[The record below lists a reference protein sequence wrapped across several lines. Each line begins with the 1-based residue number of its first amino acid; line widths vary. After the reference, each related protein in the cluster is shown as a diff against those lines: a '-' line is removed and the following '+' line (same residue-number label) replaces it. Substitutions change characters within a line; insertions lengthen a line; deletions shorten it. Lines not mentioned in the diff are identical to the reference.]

1 MRVNGIKTRNR
12 ILTVAEQL
20 ILQQGYS
27 GTAIDQIIE
36 NASITKGGFFY
47 HFEGKRDLAKQLMI
61 RFLKEDKE
69 IFDNLVNRANSLSED
84 PLQRILILL
93 NLYAELVAEL
103 PKGHP
108 GCLVASY
115 IYEQQQFDP
124 EIYKIAQKGML
135 DWKESFE
142 ILLQHAAEKYSPT
155 LEIDLGEVSDMLTT
169 VFEGGIILSKI
180 TGNPKALCK
189 QLLQYRTYIRF
200 IFGDI

>member
-1 MRVNGIKTRNR
+1 MIKLLKMR
-12 ILTVAEQL
+12 L
-20 ILQQGYS
+20 LQKVDFS
-27 GTAIDQIIE
+27 TI
-36 NASITKGGFFY
+36 
-47 HFEGKRDLAKQLMI
+47 FEGKRDLAKHLMI

-69 IFDNLVNRANSLSED
+69 IFENLVNRADSLTED

-93 NLYAELVAEL
+93 NLYVELVAEL

-124 EIYKIAQKGML
+124 EIYELAQKGMQ

-142 ILLQHAAEKYSPT
+142 VLLQHAAEKYPPT

-180 TGNPKALCK
+180 SGKPKALCK
-189 QLLQYRTYIRF
+189 QLLLYRTYIRF